1 MYHAIVERKIRRAF
15 ADINAGRYE
24 GIAAQ
29 FAHEHRHAMVGQHA
43 LGGQRSCLAATQR
56 WYDRL
61 QRLLPGLHFD
71 IDRVLVRGWP
81 WRTWVVVSWRDS
93 FALPDGSRGS
103 NRGVHEFEL
112 AWGRVRALT
121 VHCDTARLAGYLAQ
135 LEAAGMAEATAAPIT
150 G

>member
-1 MYHAIVERKIRRAF
+1 
-15 ADINAGRYE
+15 
-24 GIAAQ
+24 
-29 FAHEHRHAMVGQHA
+29 MVGQHA
-43 LGGQRSCLAATQR
+43 LGDQRSCLAATQR
-56 WYDRL
+56 LVRQAATL
-61 QRLLPGLHFD
+61 AAGLHFD

-103 NRGVHEFEL
+103 NRGCMSSNWPG
-112 AWGRVRALT
+112 AA
-121 VHCDTARLAGYLAQ
+121 CAPSPSTATRRLAGYLAQ

>member
-29 FAHEHRHAMVGQHA
+29 FASQHRHVMLGQHA
-43 LGGQRSCLAATQR
+43 LGGERCNLAATQR

-61 QRLLPGLHFD
+61 QRLLPGLCFD

-121 VHCDTARLAGYLAQ
+121 VHCDTARLTRYLAQ
-135 LEAAGMAEATAAPIT
+135 LEAAGIAEAAASPIT
-150 G
+150 A

>member
-29 FAHEHRHAMVGQHA
+29 FAHEHQHAMVGQHA
-43 LGGQRSCLAATQR
+43 LGGQRSCLATTSAGTTGCNA
-56 WYDRL
+56 
-61 QRLLPGLHFD
+61 LLPGLHFD

-93 FALPDGSRGS
+93 FALP
-103 NRGVHEFEL
+103 
-112 AWGRVRALT
+112 
-121 VHCDTARLAGYLAQ
+121 TAH
-135 LEAAGMAEATAAPIT
+135 AAATAGA
-150 G
+150 